1 MCVCVSSS
9 SERKKKLFFF
19 CALFCRLASI
29 FWLKALPFF
38 GSKRFGTISNKLS
51 QTFSKQSKQKKQ
63 TKTNKKN
70 ESKKISHFIG
80 SVFCSVLVTSSS
92 IKLLSRSNKILFSH
106 IKYYSS
112 CETHHHHRITNYL
125 CFCLHIKKQ
134 KEEKRH

>member
-1 MCVCVSSS
+1 MCLLLLREKKSSS
-9 SERKKKLFFF
+9 SSVLSFVV
-19 CALFCRLASI
+19 S
-29 FWLKALPFF
+29 LPFF
-38 GSKRFGTISNKLS
+38 GSKRFHFLVRSASAPSLTSCHRHSQNKA
-51 QTFSKQSKQKKQ
+51 KKKQ

-70 ESKKISHFIG
+70 ESQKISHFIG